1 MIRMSQDWLIRK
13 PLVDVQGNNGSIDAD
28 SPAASR
34 YCVTGDTRVLT
45 DSGLVRIEDIVK
57 NSINDSDNDI
67 DISVVSYN
75 GVVNKASKFFN
86 SGMHDIYEVQLGNG
100 LKITGTL
107 NHPLMIIDESFNL
120 KWKTIEELSE
130 GDKCVIFAKEPSLF
144 GKNDDLLEAKMLGCM
159 LSEGYQTTQNRLG
172 INNKDMDMIT
182 PVKGYFERE
191 IPSLQAKVCNRGD
204 IFEYCIANK
213 DFYRTFIE
221 KYDYAEKAKDK
232 RVPDSVFHG
241 TKEYQKEFLRYLF
254 EGDGCISVNLTPYI
268 PKDNISL
275 TYSTY
280 SKGLAEDIQLL
291 LLNFGVVSSVTKG
304 KKGDEYKVRVNGYRW
319 VVQFREKIGF
329 VSERKNK
336 NLANIGEKEVVAN
349 NSMSFYQEMSTMILN
364 SNSRIKRRINTRS
377 KLDRFKDYLQA
388 ELYQY
393 CLNMIDSYVFIP
405 VKSIKKKGRGVV
417 YSIRVDSECHS
428 FIGNGFICHNTEARL
443 SHIADYM
450 LKDIDK
456 ETVKWVPNFS
466 DEELEPTVLPTRYPH
481 LLINGINGIA
491 SGYATNIPPHNLNE
505 IMNAVVY
512 RVDHPDCTLDDL
524 MKFVKGPDFP
534 TGGIVMGIDGIRSA
548 LATGKGKVIVRGKA
562 EVEKNQIIITEI
574 PYEVVKCQLV
584 KRMEDLRIDKKLA
597 GVTEVRDESG
607 RNGLRIVLDLKKDAP
622 VESILNYLY
631 KNTDL
636 QVNINYNMT
645 AIVDKAP
652 KQIGLVKAVD
662 TFIRHRQEVI
672 TKRSIFDKNK
682 KMERQHILDGL
693 IRALGILDEVLKV
706 IRASANKADARA
718 NLVKT
723 FNFTEKQAEAIVV
736 MQLYKLTN
744 TDVQELKDEHDQLAK
759 DIAKL
764 TKILEDEEELKR
776 VIIEESKEINEEFK
790 TPRKSV
796 IEGEIQDI
804 VIDEQAMIPSETVQV
819 AITREGYV
827 KKVSNRSYL
836 ASGEAIARHKDGDIV
851 VGQKEANT
859 RNTLIFFTN
868 TGYFGKIPIYKL
880 KEYKW
885 KDLGDH
891 LTSYVKVPATDK
903 IIGGVIVEDFNSEAT
918 VVMMTQSNKI
928 KKVGV
933 KEFDIARQSK
943 VTKAMTLAKGDELKF
958 VALALKPDSMLYL
971 TTREGK
977 GNSFPLKGL
986 STVSTTHSGVKG
998 MNVSEGDE
1006 IISMLVDP
1014 QEVVVLM
1021 SKFGEMKAIPTSAY
1035 ASQSRTGSGRQL
1047 IKKGVDVDYALAGD
1061 EIVYIGALENHI
1073 QPKELTLSTSR
1084 TTGYGKENTK
1094 EDTEVEVLNRM

>member
-1 MIRMSQDWLIRK
+1 MAKRKKSEVQQDPFLTQTEERIIERNAEDILGDCFGRYSKEIIQNRALPDARDGLKPVQRRILYGMYKSGNTYSKPYHKSAKTVGFVLGAYHPHSDSSVYDAMIRMSQDWLIRK

-34 YCVTGDTRVLT
+34 YCVTGDTIIMTTQGEIAIR
-45 DSGLVRIEDIVK
+45 DIVPNSK
-57 NSINDSDNDI
+57 NDTDTDI
-67 DISVVSYN
+67 DIDVYSWN
-75 GVVNKASKFFN
+75 GTVNHASKFFN
-86 SGMHDIYEVQLGNG
+86 SGVHDVYEVILESNRS
-100 LKITGTL
+100 IRGTS
-107 NHPLMIIDESFNL
+107 NHPLLVVKDGGYE
-120 KWKTIEELSE
+120 WKTIGDLS
-130 GDKCVIFAKEPSLF
+130 
-144 GKNDDLLEAKMLGCM
+144 
-159 LSEGYQTTQNRLG
+159 
-172 INNKDMDMIT
+172 
-182 PVKGYFERE
+182 
-191 IPSLQAKVCNRGD
+191 RGD
-204 IFEYCIANK
+204 ICLIP
-213 DFYRTFIE
+213 DMSTFLCEDGQSIHYYLVPIKSIE
-221 KYDYAEKAKDK
+221 
-232 RVPDSVFHG
+232 
-241 TKEYQKEFLRYLF
+241 
-254 EGDGCISVNLTPYI
+254 
-268 PKDNISL
+268 
-275 TYSTY
+275 
-280 SKGLAEDIQLL
+280 SKG
-291 LLNFGVVSSVTKG
+291 
-304 KKGDEYKVRVNGYRW
+304 
-319 VVQFREKIGF
+319 
-329 VSERKNK
+329 
-336 NLANIGEKEVVAN
+336 KE
-349 NSMSFYQEMSTMILN
+349 
-364 SNSRIKRRINTRS
+364 
-377 KLDRFKDYLQA
+377 
-388 ELYQY
+388 
-393 CLNMIDSYVFIP
+393 
-405 VKSIKKKGRGVV
+405 VV

-428 FIGNGFICHNTEARL
+428 FIGNGFINHNTEARL

-505 IMNAVVY
+505 LMNAVIY

-534 TGGIVMGIDGIRSA
+534 TGGIVMGIDGIKSA

-652 KQIGLVKAVD
+652 KQIGLVKALD
-662 TFIRHRQEVI
+662 TFIRHREEVI
-672 TKRSIFDKNK
+672 TRRSIFDKNK

-693 IRALGILDEVLKV
+693 IRALGMLDEVLKV
-706 IRASANKADARA
+706 IRSSANKADARA

-723 FNFTEKQAEAIVV
+723 FDFTEKQAEAIVV

-759 DIAKL
+759 DIAEL

-776 VIIEESKEINEEFK
+776 VIIEESKEINDEFK
-790 TPRKSV
+790 APRKSV

-851 VGQKEANT
+851 AGQREANT

-891 LTSYVKVPATDK
+891 LTSYVKVSATDK
-903 IIGGVIVEDFNSEAT
+903 IVGGVIVEDFNSEAT
-918 VVMMTQSNKI
+918 VVMLTQSNKI
-928 KKVGV
+928 KKVSV
-933 KEFDIARQSK
+933 KEFDISRQSK
-943 VTKAMTLAKGDELKF
+943 VTKAITLAKDDELKF
-958 VALALKPDSMLYL
+958 VALAPKTDSMLYL

-977 GNSFPLKGL
+977 GNAFSLKGL
-986 STVSTTHSGVKG
+986 SSVSTVHSGVKG
-998 MNVSEGDE
+998 MNVSKGDE
-1006 IISMLVDP
+1006 IISMMVDP

-1021 SKFGEMKAIPTSAY
+1021 SKFGDMKAIPTSAY

-1047 IKKGVDVDYALAGD
+1047 IKKGVDVDYALSGD

-1073 QPKELTLSTSR
+1073 QPKELTLTASR
-1084 TTGYGKENTK
+1084 TTGYGKETAK
-1094 EDTEVEVLNRM
+1094 EETEVEVLNRM